1 MPVWHCSALNR
12 HEAWAA
18 GLDGDILR
26 VGVHFLPVGDI
37 LRVGV
42 HSLPVGDRLRVGGQ
56 DSGP

>member
-1 MPVWHCSALNR
+1 MDAGPVLGKVPVWHCSALDR

-18 GLDGDILR
+18 DLD
-26 VGVHFLPVGDI
+26 GDI

-42 HSLPVGDRLRVGGQ
+42 HSLPVGDKLRVGGQ